1 MSIRP
6 VNQTLNN
13 LAVVVVGISLT
24 AGNLVI
30 SSPVRALT
38 LITDR
43 SRLRANERLDFSSLG
58 KVYNPL
64 APSTTPDSFLPNTF
78 SATSDKGLE
87 LNLDIPTSNDPDS
100 TPPFIFQTTS
110 LPVGIPTNFA
120 DGDFLLFTG
129 ADLSLFPSPG
139 NPGPL
144 TIDFVTP
151 VTGAGTQIAVDD
163 TPSFTAFLSAFDDE
177 KNLLGS
183 FSRPGT
189 SSGALDN
196 SALFLG
202 VISESANIAR
212 LVYSTN
218 ASNRAIG
225 INTVSISTRTIP
237 EPAAL
242 FGLLLVATSGIFW
255 RGSKE
260 ISSWGRVSRRDPTD

>member
-1 MSIRP
+1 MTIRP
-6 VNQTLNN
+6 VNLSFNN
-13 LAVVVVGISLT
+13 LAVAVIGISLT
-24 AGNLVI
+24 ASPLVI

-43 SRLRANERLDFSSLG
+43 STLRANDRLDFSSLG
-58 KVYNPL
+58 QVFNPL

-78 SATSDKGLE
+78 SATSDNGLE
-87 LNLDIPTSNDPDS
+87 LNLDIPPSNDPAS

-110 LPVGIPTNFA
+110 VGIPTNFA

-129 ADLSLFPSPG
+129 ADLRFFPSPG

-144 TIDFVTP
+144 TIDFATP

-163 TPSFTAFLSAFDDE
+163 TPSFTAFLSAFDDGG
-177 KNLLGS
+177 NLLGS
-183 FSRPGT
+183 FSVPGT

-202 VISESANIAR
+202 VTSEEANVAR
-212 LVYSTN
+212 LVYSTS

-225 INTVSISTRTIP
+225 INTVSITTRTIP
-237 EPAAL
+237 EPSAL
-242 FGLLLVATSGIFW
+242 FGLLVVATSGISWF
-255 RGSKE
+255 
-260 ISSWGRVSRRDPTD
+260 SSSQQDSNLKR

>member
-1 MSIRP
+1 MTIRP

-13 LAVVVVGISLT
+13 LAVVLVGISLT

-43 SRLRANERLDFSSLG
+43 SRLRANDRLDFSSLG
-58 KVYNPL
+58 KVFNPL

-78 SATSDKGLE
+78 SATSDNGLE
-87 LNLDIPTSNDPDS
+87 LNLDIPTSNDPAS

-144 TIDFVTP
+144 TIDLATP

-163 TPSFTAFLSAFDDE
+163 TPSFTAFLSAFDDGG
-177 KNLLGS
+177 NLLGS
-183 FSRPGT
+183 FSLPGT

-242 FGLLLVATSGIFW
+242 FGLLVVATSGI
-255 RGSKE
+255 
-260 ISSWGRVSRRDPTD
+260 SWFSRSQQDSNLKR